1 MKKWLTIFL
10 SVSLVLLCFSAC
22 GQAAPVSSGLADDTP
37 SAAVAD
43 EQSPYAHLDLSKE
56 ANVVMYACATE
67 PNAMQ
72 EVLELVNQRTKEAVN
87 TTLELYFIPS
97 SERAQKYPLLM
108 AGGDT
113 VELIFTA
120 NYCY

>member
-10 SVSLVLLCFSAC
+10 SVSFVLLCFSAC
-22 GQAAPVSSGLADDTP
+22 GQTEPVSTGSVDDAS
-37 SAAVAD
+37 SAVVAD
-43 EQSPYAHLDLSKE
+43 EESPYANLDLSE
-56 ANVVMYACATE
+56 EVNVVMYACATE

-108 AGGDT
+108 AGRAIPST
-113 VELIFTA
+113 
-120 NYCY
+120 